1 MWIDSKCNEATK
13 SKKNKLLAVSL
24 LDDSLTLR
32 RKMEI
37 IMDMLALFKVV
48 MNHFSFAD
56 RNMQSHIVV

>member
-37 IMDMLALFKVV
+37 IMDMLAFFKVV

>member
-13 SKKNKLLAVSL
+13 RKKKLLAVSL

-56 RNMQSHIVV
+56 LNMQSHIVV